1 MGPKLIS
8 ALATNSTLQWS
19 TLYCLLS
26 ANVFTNKRD
35 PDCNNALLIMHV
47 VVAHLKKYGFQGL
60 YSTLL

>member
-8 ALATNSTLQWS
+8 GLATNSTLQQS

-35 PDCNNALLIMHV
+35 PDCNNALLIMNV
-47 VVAHLKKYGFQGL
+47 VVAH
-60 YSTLL
+60 